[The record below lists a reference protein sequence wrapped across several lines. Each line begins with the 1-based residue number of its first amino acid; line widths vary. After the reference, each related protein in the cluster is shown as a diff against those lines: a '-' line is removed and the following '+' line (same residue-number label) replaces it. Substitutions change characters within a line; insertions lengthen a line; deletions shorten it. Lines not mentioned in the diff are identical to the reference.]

1 MSTQPFQSR
10 GTQGVSQN
18 TANMLMNNLWPQWE
32 SLETSVEFSNGTNEN
47 GDYNGS
53 GNPSTLLTV
62 TGVVELAVVAVCS
75 VDFAGG
81 TATLELGTD
90 TNSAGIIAQT
100 TATDIV
106 ENEIWH
112 DASPDASVEASSVI
126 TRKIVAEDVIFTVGT
141 ADISAGT
148 LKLFIFWNPIS
159 ADGNVVLA

>member
-1 MSTQPFQSR
+1 MSTQPFQTR

-18 TANMLMNNLWPQWE
+18 SANALMNNLWPQWE
-32 SLETSVEFSNGTNEN
+32 SLETSVEFTDGTNEN
-47 GDYNGS
+47 GDYNGT

-62 TGVVELAVVAVCS
+62 TGTVELAIVAVCT
-75 VDFAGG
+75 VDFAG
-81 TATLELGTD
+81 TSAKLELGTD

-106 ENEIWH
+106 EHEIWH
-112 DASPDASVEASSVI
+112 DNSPDASVEASSVI
-126 TRKIVAEDVIFTVGT
+126 TRKIVTEDVIFTVSS

-159 ADGNVVLA
+159 SDGNVVLA